1 MTPQSIKTVEFEK
14 PNLAGA
20 QNAAGASCVAHA
32 WAKVPPVLSPDER
45 QSLKARIRRLLKE
58 RNAVLVA
65 HYYVDADLQD
75 LAEETG
81 GCVSDSL
88 EMARFGRDHEAR
100 TLVVAGVRFM
110 GETAKILSPEK
121 TVLMPDLDATCSLD
135 LGCPADEFAAFCDAH
150 PDRTVVVYANTSAA
164 VKARADWMVTSSIG
178 LKIVEHLHAQGKKI
192 LWAPDKHLGSYIQK
206 QTGADMLLWQGSCLV
221 HDEFKGIELDLL
233 RREFPNAKIL
243 VHPESPENV
252 VAQAD
257 VVGSTSQLIEAAQ
270 KLDATEFI
278 VATDNGILHK
288 MRMAAPGKHF
298 IEAPT
303 AGNSAT
309 CKSCAH
315 CPWMAMNAL
324 TNLAEVLETG
334 RNEIHVD
341 PVIGRQAVT
350 CINRMLDFAAAQKRN
365 VRPSADLANE
375 QALFQGIGPA

>member
-1 MTPQSIKTVEFEK
+1 MSDQLITHIEYEHPQM
-14 PNLAGA
+14 A
-20 QNAAGASCVAHA
+20 QGASCSAKA
-32 WAKVPPVLSPDER
+32 WARVPVIPTASEKIHLKER
-45 QSLKARIRRLLKE
+45 IKQLLKE

-65 HYYVDADLQD
+65 HYYVDSDLQD

-88 EMARFGRDHEAR
+88 EMARFGRDHPAS

-121 TVLMPDLDATCSLD
+121 RILMPDLDATCSLD
-135 LGCPADEFAAFCDAH
+135 LGCPADEFNAFCDAH
-150 PDRTVVVYANTSAA
+150 PERTVVVYANTSAA

-178 LKIVEHLHAQGKKI
+178 LDIVAHLHAQGKKI
-192 LWAPDKHLGSYIQK
+192 LWAPDKHLGSYIQEK
-206 QTGADMLLWQGSCLV
+206 TGADMLLWQGSCLV

-233 RREFPNAKIL
+233 KQAHPNALVL
-243 VHPESPENV
+243 VHPESPANV

-257 VVGSTSQLIEAAQ
+257 VVGSTSQLIAAA
-270 KLDATEFI
+270 KNFNGKTLI

-288 MRMAAPGKHF
+288 MRLAAPGKEF

-315 CPWMAMNAL
+315 CPWMAMNGL
-324 TNLAEVLETG
+324 RNLAAVLENG
-334 RNEIHVD
+334 GNEI
-341 PVIGRQAVT
+341 VIDETVAAKAVRS
-350 CINRMLDFAAAQKRN
+350 IQRMLDFSAAKQLN
-365 VRPSADLANE
+365 TRPVSDLAQE
-375 QALFQGIGPA
+375 TRLFANVGPA